1 MSKLFKM
8 SDEEIGRI
16 LSLHESAVRNERLSG
31 KKTDNL
37 LIEDMEALPEYE
49 GVSLG
54 KVEAVQQALVNLGYN
69 IGSTGSNGD
78 GVDGKFGEK
87 TKAAVK
93 KFQTSKNLY
102 SDGIVGD
109 NTAGALGVQPLY
121 TKAASGSSSSSSGSG
136 TSSGSATHS
145 PFKTREEGNAF
156 RKWMHKNFPNAV
168 KKFDLNIEGDHT
180 NKTIKNVYN
189 SLPPNWTTTTYG
201 MYYERT
207 KGKTQSG
214 KTQQT
219 NTDSTAK
226 KTPEISTDPKNRCIA
241 IPKEECDKISSTKET
256 RIGGGSE
263 TRCSAYMVKC
273 LSQYDSD
280 LFGGNAWD
288 AFNNVKGGGTVKYNL
303 FTSGEIN
310 WDRIWS
316 DLTKNKVSK
325 ATCEKHAKTDDADA
339 RVGSVVP
346 SIVTN
351 NIPSSPKFNISSL
364 RLGDIVGLYHKNS
377 SNKGMAF
384 CQRALKRGLDNN
396 GNVSDK
402 DPFTFNSHVG
412 FVGAIKNG
420 VPIVIHNVSGNHM
433 ATPASQ
439 MLSKNSNDMITWVVS
454 DNSIASAIEKEG
466 SPEKKGYE
474 NIFSFPKFNFGS

>member
-1 MSKLFKM
+1 MSKLFLI
-8 SDEEIGRI
+8 SEEEKNRI
-16 LSLHESAVRNERLSG
+16 LNLHEYAI
-31 KKTDNL
+31 KKEMASQKKSVKTMN
-37 LIEDMEALPEYE
+37 EDMEALPEYE

-69 IGSTGSNGD
+69 IGNTGPNGD

-87 TKAAVK
+87 TKASVK
-93 KFQTSKNLY
+93 KFQTSKGLY
-102 SDGIVGD
+102 SDGIVGEK
-109 NTAGALGVQPLY
+109 TAGALGVQPLY
-121 TKAASGSSSSSSGSG
+121 VKTAGKSSSSSSGSKD
-136 TSSGSATHS
+136 SSGSATDS
-145 PFKTREEGNAF
+145 PFKNREEGNAF
-156 RKWMHKNFPNAV
+156 RKWMHKNFPNDA
-168 KKFDLNIEGDHT
+168 KNFDLNIEGDHA
-180 NKTIKNVYN
+180 NKTIKLVYN
-189 SLPPNWTTTTYG
+189 SKPKGYTTTTYG

-207 KGKTQSG
+207 KGQTQPD
-214 KTQQT
+214 KAQQT
-219 NTDSTAK
+219 KTDSATTK
-226 KTPEISTDPKNRCIA
+226 KPEISTDPKNRCIA
-241 IPKEECDKISSTKET
+241 ISKEECDKISSTKET
-256 RIGGGSE
+256 RIGSGSE

-288 AFNNVKGGGTVKYNL
+288 AFNNVKGGGTVRYNL
-303 FTSGEIN
+303 FTSGEVN
-310 WDRIWS
+310 WTKIWS
-316 DLTKNKVSK
+316 DLAKNKVSK
-325 ATCEKHAKTDDADA
+325 ATCEKHAKTDDAD
-339 RVGSVVP
+339 RIVNSIVP

-351 NIPSSPKFNISSL
+351 NIPSSPKFSINSL
-364 RLGDIVGLYHKNS
+364 KLGDIVGLYHKNS

-433 ATPASQ
+433 ATPATQ
-439 MLSKNSNDMITWVVS
+439 MLSKTSNDMITWVVS
-454 DNSIASAIEKEG
+454 DSSIASAIESGDKA

-474 NIFSFPKFNFGS
+474 FSLPKFNFGL

>member
-16 LSLHESAVRNERLSG
+16 LNLHESAKQKERSG
-31 KKTDNL
+31 KNTNNL
-37 LIEDMEALPEYE
+37 LKEDMEPIAGMESVP
-49 GVSLG
+49 LG

-69 IGSTGSNGD
+69 LGDTGSNGD
-78 GVDGKFGEK
+78 GVDGIFGEK
-87 TKAAVK
+87 TKSAVK
-93 KFQTSKNLY
+93 KFQTSKDLY

-121 TKAASGSSSSSSGSG
+121 TKTASKSSSSSSSAATGGTTGS
-136 TSSGSATHS
+136 S
-145 PFKTREEGNAF
+145 PFATKAEGDAF
-156 RKWMHKNFPNAV
+156 RKWMNDNYPSVA
-168 KKFDLNIEGDHT
+168 KKLDLDRTGSHT
-180 NKTIKNVYN
+180 NQTIKNAFNTVFEKQYG
-189 SLPPNWTTTTYG
+189 TTWG
-201 MYYERT
+201 QYYLAKRGKVQGNASQSSQTQET
-207 KGKTQSG
+207 KPV
-214 KTQQT
+214 
-219 NTDSTAK
+219 A
-226 KTPEISTDPKNRCIA
+226 STDPQNRCIA
-241 IPKEECDKISSTKET
+241 ISKEECDKISSTKET
-256 RIGGGSE
+256 RIGTGSE

-273 LSQYDSD
+273 LSQYDSE

-303 FTSGEIN
+303 FTSGEVN
-310 WDRIWS
+310 WTKIWS
-316 DLTKNKVSK
+316 DLAKNKVSK
-325 ATCEKHAKTDDADA
+325 DTCEKHAKTDDADA
-339 RVGSVVP
+339 KVGSVVP

-351 NIPSSPKFNISSL
+351 NIPSSPKFDINSL

-420 VPIVIHNVSGNHM
+420 VPIVIHNVAGNHI
-433 ATPASQ
+433 ATPATQ
-439 MLSKNSNDMITWVVS
+439 MLSKNSNDMIAWVVS
-454 DNSIASAIEKEG
+454 DNSIATAIDSG
-466 SPEKKGYE
+466 ASPEKKGYE
-474 NIFSFPKFNFGS
+474 FSLPKFNFGL

>member
-8 SDEEIGRI
+8 SDEEISRI
-16 LSLHESAVRNERLSG
+16 LNLHESAKQKELSG
-31 KKTDNL
+31 KKANNL
-37 LIEDMEALPEYE
+37 LIEDMEPVAGMENVP
-49 GVSLG
+49 LG

-69 IGSTGSNGD
+69 LGNTGPNGD
-78 GVDGKFGEK
+78 GVDGVFGEK
-87 TKAAVK
+87 TRSAVK
-93 KFQTSKNLY
+93 KFQTSKDLY

-121 TKAASGSSSSSSGSG
+121 AKTASKSSSSSSSSKS
-136 TSSGSATHS
+136 TSETSGSS
-145 PFKTREEGNAF
+145 PFATKADGNAF
-156 RKWMHKNFPNAV
+156 RRWMHKTFPQEAKNY
-168 KKFDLNIEGDHT
+168 DLDIEGDHT
-180 NKTIKNVYN
+180 NSTIKKVFNARPKGWDY
-189 SLPPNWTTTTYG
+189 TTFG
-201 MYYERT
+201 QYYVR
-207 KGKTQSG
+207 KGGKLQGNETQSSQS
-214 KTQQT
+214 QQT
-219 NTDSTAK
+219 KPVS
-226 KTPEISTDPKNRCIA
+226 STDPKNRCIA
-241 IPKEECDKISSTKET
+241 ISKEECDKISSTKET
-256 RIGGGSE
+256 EIGSGSE

-303 FTSGEIN
+303 FTSGEVN
-310 WDRIWS
+310 WTKIWS
-316 DLTKNKVSK
+316 DLAKNKVSK
-325 ATCEKHAKTDDADA
+325 DTCEKHAKTDNADA
-339 RVGSVVP
+339 KVGSLVP

-351 NIPSSPKFNISSL
+351 NIPSSPKFDINSL

-420 VPIVIHNVSGNHM
+420 VPIVIHNVSGNHI
-433 ATPASQ
+433 ATPATQ
-439 MLSKNSNDMITWVVS
+439 MLSKNSNDMIAWVVS
-454 DNSIASAIEKEG
+454 DNSIASSIESG
-466 SPEKKGYE
+466 DSPEKKGYE
-474 NIFSFPKFNFGS
+474 FSLPKFNFGLS